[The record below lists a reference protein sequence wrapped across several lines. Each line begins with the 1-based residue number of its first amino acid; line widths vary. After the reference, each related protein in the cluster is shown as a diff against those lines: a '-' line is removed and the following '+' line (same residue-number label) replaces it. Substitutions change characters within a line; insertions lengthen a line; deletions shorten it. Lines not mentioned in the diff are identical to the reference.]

1 MANEHL
7 EMNKSYLKFIYILSL
22 LFAVLSC
29 KTDDNGNYVGLVIT
43 TIADTGQVLQNE
55 TIDIAIFAND
65 TNVPS
70 DGMLTL
76 DSPQTGTIQV
86 IDNGTSSVLDDVI
99 LYTPDIS
106 FIGEDTFQYT
116 ICGSA
121 GDSCSSAVVTIT
133 VLPFSPV
140 IFDIN
145 RVPYSKLTDYNFFDG
160 TLADLEPVYGVLPFE
175 PISPLFT
182 DYAHKKRFVWM
193 PNGVKAEYVGDAD
206 ILNFPLGSV
215 LIKDFYYNNVLPDNV
230 TQIVETRLLIKKSE
244 GWIFANYIWNDAQN
258 EAFLD
263 TAGNGGFVPIEWIEN
278 GVTKTVNYRIPG
290 NSECFT
296 CHKSFYQSE
305 PIGLKPQSLNSNY
318 TYPEGESN
326 QLTKWIEMEYLES
339 NVPTTINTVVRW
351 DDPTESLNLRVR
363 SYLDINCASCHSDSG
378 HCDYRSPRFAF
389 DLSEDPDNLGICID
403 PDTTIPGL
411 EGAKI
416 IDPGDPDNS
425 VLFFRISTNEE
436 QYRMPL
442 LGRTIQ
448 HEEGVALIE
457 QWINSLTQNCN

>member
-1 MANEHL
+1 ML
-7 EMNKSYLKFIYILSL
+7 FVVISCNK
-22 LFAVLSC
+22 
-29 KTDDNGNYVGLVIT
+29 DDSGNDYVALVIT
-43 TIADTGQVLQNE
+43 TRADTGQVFQNG

-65 TNVPS
+65 SNVPS

-76 DSPQTGTIQV
+76 ANPQTGAVQI
-86 IDNGTSSVLDDVI
+86 IDNGTSSVLDDLI
-99 LYTPDIS
+99 RYTPDIS
-106 FIGEDTFQYT
+106 FTGEDTFQYT
-116 ICGSA
+116 ICDSL
-121 GDSCSSAVVTIT
+121 GDSCASAIVTIT

-140 IFDIN
+140 NFDITQ
-145 RVPYSKLTDYNFFDG
+145 VPYPKLTDYNFFAG
-160 TLADLEPVYGVLPFE
+160 NIADQNPVYGVLPYE
-175 PISPLFT
+175 PISQLFS

-206 ILNFPLGSV
+206 PLNFPVGSV
-215 LIKDFYYNNVLPDNV
+215 LIKGFFYNNVLPDNL
-230 TQIVETRLLIKKSE
+230 TQIIETRLLIKKAE
-244 GWIFANYIWNDAQN
+244 GWIFANYIWNEAQN

-263 TAGNGGFVPIEWIEN
+263 TTGDGGFVLIEWIEN
-278 GVTKTVNYRIPG
+278 GVGKTVNYRIPAS
-290 NSECFT
+290 SECFT
-296 CHKSFYQSE
+296 CHKSFFE
-305 PIGLKPQSLNSNY
+305 NAPIGLKPQSLNSNY
-318 TYPEGESN
+318 AYPEGENN
-326 QLTKWIEMEYLES
+326 QLTKWIEMGYLES

-416 IDPGDPDNS
+416 VDAGDPDNS
-425 VLFFRISTNEE
+425 VLFFRMSTNKE

-448 HEEGVALIE
+448 HEESVALIE
-457 QWINSLTQNCN
+457 EWINSLTQNCN